1 MAFFCNKT
9 LMMHCYL
16 DYNNGRHCPLKT
28 LSFILTWRK
37 ESIMVTDVAQNE
49 IYRTAVSDSI

>member
-1 MAFFCNKT
+1 
-9 LMMHCYL
+9 MMHCYL